1 MAENDIKIVGARE
14 HNLAGVDLVI
24 PRDKFV
30 VFTGVS
36 GSGKSSLAFDTLY
49 AEGQRRYVESLS
61 AYARQFLDVMEKP
74 KVDRIEG
81 LSPAIAIE
89 QKSAGHNPRSTVA
102 TITEVYDYLRVLFA
116 RAGTVHCY
124 KCGREIQS
132 QGLDQMVD
140 RALAWG
146 EGARLQILAPLVRE
160 RKGEYRE
167 LFANA
172 RKQGFAR
179 VRVNGQVLDLSDE
192 IALDERRKHRIELVV
207 DRVLVKPTAR
217 SRIAESVETALRMSN
232 GLVILSPADGGQ
244 EVLLSRDLSC
254 PDCGVNYPE
263 ITPQMFSFNNPQ
275 GRCEACD
282 GLGTTLEMDPSL
294 VAPNPDLSLRQG
306 AIPVLGDPD
315 SPPARNVLEAL
326 ERSFNIDLGRPWKDI
341 STEQQRLVLYGSGA
355 REIEFV
361 YRTRHGR
368 VYRWRK
374 KWEGVIPSNERKFKE
389 TSSEEMRQYYTRF
402 IAPTP
407 CPACN
412 GSRLRPEA
420 LFVKI
425 GGKSIHDLTRM
436 AIDHAYEFFSALSL
450 DPVKTQITADILKE
464 IKARLHFM
472 IDVGIGY
479 LTLDR
484 SAPTLA
490 GGETQRIR
498 LATQIGSGLVGVL
511 YILDEPTIGLHQRD
525 NAMLI
530 ATLKRLRDLG
540 NTVVVVEHDLQTICS
555 ADFIVDFGPG
565 AGTHGGRVVVAGPI
579 PKIKRCPGSVT
590 GQFLAGKRT
599 IPLPARRR
607 GGNGRALVIEGAT
620 HNNLKNLTVEIP
632 LGCFVCVTGVSGS
645 GKSSLVT
652 ETLYPAVARRLHH
665 ARLAAGACRAL
676 EGLEFIDK
684 IISIDQDPIGRT
696 PRSNPATYVG
706 VFGPIRDI
714 FAQTP
719 EARQRGYAPGR
730 FSFNVPGGRCDDCEG
745 DGVKRIEMLFLPDV
759 FISCQTCKG
768 NRYNRETLEVR
779 YKGKNIAQVLDM
791 TVDEAIE
798 HFGNIPRIKRMLQT
812 LVDVGLGYIKL
823 GQPAP
828 TLSGGEAQRVKLA
841 KELSRRDTGSTL
853 YLLDEPTTGLHLA
866 DVEKLLGVLNAL
878 VDLGNTVVVIEHN
891 LEVVKVAD
899 WVIDLGPEGG
909 DKGGE
914 VVTAGPPEAVTRVP
928 ESYTGQFLRDV
939 LKGGA
944 GGDGRS
950 AKRTPGRAHRAEKA
964 PAQTRTGR

>member
-1 MAENDIKIVGARE
+1 MADDGIKIIGARE
-14 HNLAGVDLVI
+14 HNLAGINLTL
-24 PRDKFV
+24 PRDKFI

-81 LSPAIAIE
+81 LSPAISIE

-140 RALAWG
+140 RALAWD

-160 RKGEYRE
+160 RKGEYRD

-192 IALDERRKHRIELVV
+192 IVLDERRKHRIELVV
-207 DRVLVKPTAR
+207 DRVVVSPTAR
-217 SRIAESVETALRMSN
+217 SRIAESVETALKMSN

-244 EVLLSRDLSC
+244 EVLLSRDLAC

-275 GRCEACD
+275 GRCETCD
-282 GLGTTLEMDPSL
+282 GLGATLEMDPGL
-294 VAPNPDLSLRQG
+294 VVPNPDLSLRQG
-306 AIPVLGDPD
+306 AIPLLGDPT
-315 SPPARNVLEAL
+315 SPPASHVLEAL
-326 ERSFNIDLGRPWKDI
+326 ARSFAIGLDCPWRQLPAD
-341 STEQQRLVLYGSGA
+341 QQRLVLYGSGS
-355 REIEFV
+355 REVEFV

-374 KWEGVIPSNERKFKE
+374 RWEGVIPSNERKFKE
-389 TSSEEMRQYYTRF
+389 TASEEAREYYGRF

-425 GGKSIHDLTRM
+425 GGKSIHEVTQMPIEHGYD
-436 AIDHAYEFFSALSL
+436 FFSRLHL
-450 DPVKTQITADILKE
+450 EPVKAQISADILKE
-464 IKARLHFM
+464 IKARLRFM

-484 SAPTLA
+484 PAPTLA
-490 GGETQRIR
+490 SGEAQRIR

-525 NAMLI
+525 NARLI
-530 ATLKRLRDLG
+530 ATLKNLRDLG
-540 NTVVVVEHDLQTICS
+540 NTVVVVEHDLQTILS
-555 ADFIVDFGPG
+555 ADHIVDFGPG
-565 AGTHGGRVVVAGPI
+565 AGRQGGRVVVAGPL
-579 PKIKRCPGSVT
+579 PKVKRCRASVT
-590 GQFLAGKRT
+590 GQYLVGRRAVPVPKR
-599 IPLPARRR
+599 RQ
-607 GGNGRALVIEGAT
+607 GGNGRALILRGAT
-620 HNNLKNLTVEIP
+620 RNNLKNIAVEVP

-645 GKSSLVT
+645 GKSSLIS

-665 ARLAAGACRAL
+665 ARLTAGPYRSI

-706 VFGPIRDI
+706 AFTPIREI

-730 FSFNVPGGRCDDCEG
+730 FSFNVPGGRCDECEG

-768 NRYNRETLEVR
+768 TRYNRETLQVR
-779 YKGKNIAQVLDM
+779 YKGKNIAEVLDM
-791 TVDEAIE
+791 TVEEALE
-798 HFGNIPRIKRMLQT
+798 HFGNIPRIKRILKT
-812 LVDVGLGYIKL
+812 LGEVGLGYIKL

-841 KELSRRDTGSTL
+841 KELSRRDTGATL

-866 DVEKLLGVLNAL
+866 DVENLLAVLNAL
-878 VDLGNTVVVIEHN
+878 VGLGNTVVVIEHN

-899 WVIDLGPEGG
+899 WIIDLGPEGG
-909 DKGGE
+909 EKGGYL
-914 VVTAGPPEAVTRVP
+914 VAAGPPEAVAKVP
-928 ESYTGQFLRDV
+928 GSYTGQFLREV
-939 LKGGA
+939 LKA
-944 GGDGRS
+944 RKRPGGDGRPGS
-950 AKRTPGRAHRAEKA
+950 PPKPRPADRTRAHRH
-964 PAQTRTGR
+964 PVR